1 MGITRDK
8 PNNLTTSAWEAVSK
22 GASGNFGRNGKSKV
36 RFAFF
41 RTEYSESPEEV
52 VQFQLEYFDRNN
64 TATVNTRF

>member
-22 GASGNFGRNGKSKV
+22 GASGNFGQNGKLKV

-41 RTEYSESPEEV
+41 RPEYSGSPL
-52 VQFQLEYFDRNN
+52 LEYFDRNN
-64 TATVNTRF
+64 TATLNTRF